1 MLGVYKDHEVI
12 LKNGKFGLYV
22 EWGDL
27 KKSIKMES
35 MNLCKTEDEITL
47 DDILSLLENNTDNK
61 GGLIQSSIVRVIN
74 DSLSIRSGKF
84 GDYIFYK
91 KSTMKQPKFLKLAG
105 FEGNYKDGDLTV
117 LKKWMKENYGV

>member
-1 MLGVYKDHEVI
+1 M
-12 LKNGKFGLYV
+12 YV

-27 KKSIKMES
+27 KKSIKLGK
-35 MNLCKTEDEITL
+35 NEDEITL

-61 GGLIQSSIVRVIN
+61 DSLIQSSIVRVIN

>member
-1 MLGVYKDHEVI
+1 
-12 LKNGKFGLYV
+12 
-22 EWGDL
+22 
-27 KKSIKMES
+27 MES